1 MNREMREGLNS
12 ISSVQMQS
20 IRNEPVTA
28 KKTHWV
34 LFVFESSWYVL
45 AFPAILPILPVPDS
59 PFLVVIFSDEPP
71 METEAV
77 PGFCRL
83 AGDGLRPPWVNFS
96 ARGLDN

>member
-34 LFVFESSWYVL
+34 LFVFERSWYVL
-45 AFPAILPILPVPDS
+45 AFHAALPVLPVPDI
-59 PFLVVIFSDEPP
+59 PFRVVIFGEKPRWNGSCSLFLPH
-71 METEAV
+71 
-77 PGFCRL
+77 
-83 AGDGLRPPWVNFS
+83 AG
-96 ARGLDN
+96 